1 MDSEL
6 NLFLVGPMGVGKT
19 TIGKLISKRLGRSFV
34 DLDDEIESR
43 AGACIPWIFDVE
55 GEEGFRRRESELL
68 REFALRKGLV
78 ISTGGGIVLK
88 PENRVLLKSSGC
100 VIFLNASAEQLH
112 RRTMNDKKRPLLQV
126 EDRLAAIHNIKT
138 ARDPFYREVAN
149 IVIDVGN
156 RSSRQVTDTLLKLI
170 ATYEHRKSASY

>member
-1 MDSEL
+1 MISEQ

-19 TIGKLISKRLGRSFV
+19 TIGKLVSKRLGRVFV

-68 REFALRKGLV
+68 KEFSRAEGLIV
-78 ISTGGGIVLK
+78 STGGGVVLK
-88 PENRVLLKSSGC
+88 PENRDLLKTSGC

-112 RRTMNDKKRPLLQV
+112 RRTINDKKRPLLQV
-126 EDRLAAIHNIKT
+126 EDRMAVIRNLKA
-138 ARDPFYREVAN
+138 ARDPLYREVAD

-156 RSSRQVTDTLLKLI
+156 RSSRQVTDALCKMVEKLDR
-170 ATYEHRKSASY
+170 RKTANS

>member
-1 MDSEL
+1 MKSEL

-19 TIGKLISKRLGRSFV
+19 TIGKLVSKRLGRSFV

-68 REFALRKGLV
+68 KEFALKEGLV
-78 ISTGGGIVLK
+78 VSTGGGVVLK
-88 PENRVLLKSSGC
+88 PENRHLLRSSGC
-100 VIFLNASAEQLH
+100 VVFLNASAEQLH

-126 EDRLAAIHNIKT
+126 EDRLLVIRNLKA
-138 ARDPFYREVAN
+138 ARDPLYREVAD
-149 IVIDVGN
+149 IVMEVGN
-156 RSSRQVTDTLLKLI
+156 RSSRQVTDALCKI
-170 ATYEHRKSASY
+170 VSGRDCRKSASS